1 MGKLLPYLRL
11 VRVGTLF
18 SPAADVVAGMCLAGA
33 PWSNRAV
40 AGVLAGV
47 CLYAGGMVLNDYADR
62 TIDAVQRPERPLP
75 RGDVRPQT
83 ALALGLALLLLGC
96 LLSSWLPYH
105 LLMAALVLGYDFLGK
120 RLGASG
126 GVLMAVLRALNL
138 GSGTLLASE
147 LSPLQSQT
155 TQVAA
160 VAYGC
165 YIAAVTLLGIC
176 EDLPAVRARTVLLLQ
191 AVPPLAAVAA
201 LAWIA
206 SDW

>member
-40 AGVLAGV
+40 
-47 CLYAGGMVLNDYADR
+47 AGGMVLNDYADR

-126 GVLMAVLRALNL
+126 GVLM
-138 GSGTLLASE
+138 
-147 LSPLQSQT
+147 
-155 TQVAA
+155 
-160 VAYGC
+160 
-165 YIAAVTLLGIC
+165 
-176 EDLPAVRARTVLLLQ
+176 
-191 AVPPLAAVAA
+191 
-201 LAWIA
+201 
-206 SDW
+206 